1 MRKAGWGWG
10 CAMHGKCP
18 EKQPDS
24 GKAERLQG
32 RTWRGEAQTL
42 TLLEMLA
49 AFLRFPALPSDPHVT
64 PGCPRHCGAG
74 EHLRGT
80 WSAGPGSPFRPS
92 LPL

>member
-1 MRKAGWGWG
+1 
-10 CAMHGKCP
+10 MHGKCP